1 MDFPAKLRFLPRSR
15 IFGSFVVELNE
26 TLLISLCILPPL
38 NIMATNQTAAVA
50 PATTAVPA
58 NPGTDDPKLSSHA
71 KSTKH
76 DGKQEDTPSATNGA
90 EVTTADPKK
99 RLNANNAVPIQSNGK
114 KSSKSR
120 HKSKV
125 IKTSPPSGDSDKSQS
140 SSDDSDDES
149 SGRSSGS
156 DSDVDSSEPS
166 RKRSRGKKSKMK
178 EKRRKQKHSHS
189 RKAEKKSRSS
199 PRKSTRVGHRVK
211 DANTSSE
218 SDSDDLSD
226 SSTTTGLISDA
237 SSIEVARKDKRRSG
251 TTRSLHSRNIID
263 QKSLD
268 LADTNDQIRNL
279 QLQLTQLTQQISSL
293 HQSGQLNAQVPP
305 YSLGGQPQM
314 AYQLPQ
320 TTVLP
325 GTASSFTSTP
335 FAETNIIENP
345 LPVIRN
351 PLRNR
356 GRKSRV
362 PLDLTSRA
370 PSETLADTGQLSDSL
385 GSLRDQRSGKKKR
398 KGTRADF
405 KRVDWVWDTSLY
417 TWKLQDSTESTSD
430 AQYDEYIFHVRRSF
444 DIEGKYRSTMV
455 DIKSK
460 LLREC
465 LQDVIGDIKGLSLVD
480 ESPKTDPNMLFL

>member
-1 MDFPAKLRFLPRSR
+1 M
-15 IFGSFVVELNE
+15 
-26 TLLISLCILPPL
+26 
-38 NIMATNQTAAVA
+38 
-50 PATTAVPA
+50 
-58 NPGTDDPKLSSHA
+58 
-71 KSTKH
+71 
-76 DGKQEDTPSATNGA
+76 
-90 EVTTADPKK
+90 
-99 RLNANNAVPIQSNGK
+99 
-114 KSSKSR
+114 
-120 HKSKV
+120 
-125 IKTSPPSGDSDKSQS
+125 
-140 SSDDSDDES
+140 
-149 SGRSSGS
+149 
-156 DSDVDSSEPS
+156 
-166 RKRSRGKKSKMK
+166 
-178 EKRRKQKHSHS
+178 
-189 RKAEKKSRSS
+189 
-199 PRKSTRVGHRVK
+199 
-211 DANTSSE
+211 
-218 SDSDDLSD
+218 
-226 SSTTTGLISDA
+226 
-237 SSIEVARKDKRRSG
+237 
-251 TTRSLHSRNIID
+251 
-263 QKSLD
+263 
-268 LADTNDQIRNL
+268 
-279 QLQLTQLTQQISSL
+279 
-293 HQSGQLNAQVPP
+293 
-305 YSLGGQPQM
+305 
-314 AYQLPQ
+314 
-320 TTVLP
+320 
-325 GTASSFTSTP
+325 
-335 FAETNIIENP
+335 TNIIENP